1 MAKKIHFSDEYQ
13 PRFGVPHRAPLTPE
27 ELAGLSEERLRE
39 YMHSRQLIETESA
52 KNPVGWGWTL
62 PSWEQVFDQWKNY
75 NVHIVLGGNQCVRAD
90 TMVYDPVL
98 GIERRIDSIK
108 GDHYVHAWDGNKI
121 VVAMAEQPFLKGT
134 DKLFRVTLKSGNSFV
149 STKKHRVMSE
159 HGWMTVGELRTGSKL
174 ISGAHSATSL
184 NPHVATTAQ
193 AHEIGD
199 GISLSVAGCSEAL
212 KRNNVVDVN
221 QLIAWYSG
229 ANSTLPTIP
238 DSRLVPSDP
247 PGRSPVFA
255 HTTSP
260 VRMIGARGL
269 ISGKPHEATFIRT
282 ESRHAASVWMHH
294 ENGRTA
300 LAGKLMLNGLSGRSF
315 LSDVNCGSRLGQA
328 NARAYFP
335 ELFGIGSG
343 ECAFAYWAGRKQR
356 TNSWSGHDRQRE
368 HIDGNNKDNYDEVVS
383 VEFENFGEFW
393 DLTVTAYGNYVAAG
407 VIHHNSSKTT
417 LGARMS
423 VWAACE
429 IPEAEVYN
437 FHISDKRSIDDQ
449 QRFIY
454 ENLPDWL
461 KNMPTKKGIAHSLQ
475 YTQKNGFTDGIAIMP
490 PVKGYRRGG
499 SIKFYNYAQFQQN
512 DQIIEGIK
520 ANFVWADEKIPVD
533 LFETLRMGRLGT
545 YHGRMLITYTV
556 VDGWNDVVERIL
568 SRTRTLKTRYCNHPK
583 IMANLP
589 IMQESLSVGS
599 CCIHYAWTED
609 NPFAD
614 FKEFM
619 KLYGN
624 ESREV
629 ILARAYGIPTKSVTS
644 AFPLFSKEYVKDGGN
659 VVKHEDLPWLKT
671 RKNAKGQ
678 DVPYPVTFYMALDPA
693 GSKAWF
699 MVWVAIDAANT
710 WWVYRESPENEEWA
724 LPGNKPGPA
733 TTPRIHGIKAYVE
746 HITTAESG
754 PDGDR
759 NIYERII
766 DPRMGAAER
775 QSQDGATTIISEL
788 DDAGLTFIPAPAA
801 SSEANKGEIEDGIQ
815 LINNLL
821 AYKTDQPV
829 DALNRPRL
837 YVSDRCQNL
846 IYALQEYTGKLGATE
861 ATKDPIDCLRY
872 LRKANCEFVPF
883 VKDNGSRTG
892 VY

>member
-1 MAKKIHFSDEYQ
+1 MAKKIHLADQFKPD
-13 PRFGVPHRAPLTPE
+13 FGTPWVPPKTRD
-27 ELAGLSEERLRE
+27 ELAALSEDQLRRYVQSRE
-39 YMHSRQLIETESA
+39 YVEANSLT
-52 KNPVGWGWTL
+52 NPIAVGWTL
-62 PSWEQVFDQWKNY
+62 PAWNMVMENWDKY
-75 NVHIVLGGNQCVRAD
+75 NVHVLLGGNQ
-90 TMVYDPVL
+90 
-98 GIERRIDSIK
+98 
-108 GDHYVHAWDGNKI
+108 
-121 VVAMAEQPFLKGT
+121 
-134 DKLFRVTLKSGNSFV
+134 
-149 STKKHRVMSE
+149 
-159 HGWMTVGELRTGSKL
+159 
-174 ISGAHSATSL
+174 
-184 NPHVATTAQ
+184 
-193 AHEIGD
+193 
-199 GISLSVAGCSEAL
+199 
-212 KRNNVVDVN
+212 
-221 QLIAWYSG
+221 
-229 ANSTLPTIP
+229 
-238 DSRLVPSDP
+238 
-247 PGRSPVFA
+247 
-255 HTTSP
+255 
-260 VRMIGARGL
+260 
-269 ISGKPHEATFIRT
+269 
-282 ESRHAASVWMHH
+282 
-294 ENGRTA
+294 
-300 LAGKLMLNGLSGRSF
+300 AGKSIF
-315 LSDVNCGSRLGQA
+315 GSRLS
-328 NARAYFP
+328 
-335 ELFGIGSG
+335 L
-343 ECAFAYWAGRKQR
+343 
-356 TNSWSGHDRQRE
+356 
-368 HIDGNNKDNYDEVVS
+368 
-383 VEFENFGEFW
+383 
-393 DLTVTAYGNYVAAG
+393 
-407 VIHHNSSKTT
+407 
-417 LGARMS
+417 
-423 VWAACE
+423 WAAAT

-437 FHISDKRSIDDQ
+437 FHVSEKRSIDDQ

-454 ENLPDWL
+454 EAMPDAL

-475 YTQKNGFTDGIAIMP
+475 YTQKNGFTDGIAILP
-490 PVKGYRRGG
+490 PHPGYRRGG
-499 SIKFYNYAQFQQN
+499 SIKFYNFQQYSQN
-512 DQIIEGIK
+512 SQIIEGIK
-520 ANFVWADEKIPVD
+520 AHFIWSDEKIPFD
-533 LFETLRMGRLGT
+533 LFETLRFGRLGT
-545 YHGRMLITYTV
+545 YHGRMLLTYTV
-556 VDGWNDVVERIL
+556 VDGWNDTVEKL
-568 SRTRTLKTRYCNHPK
+568 LARTRTLKTRYCDHPK

-599 CCIHYAWTED
+599 CAIYYSWTSD
-609 NPFAD
+609 NPFTD
-614 FKEFM
+614 HKEF
-619 KLYGN
+619 LRQYGG
-624 ESREV
+624 ETRDV
-629 ILARAYGIPTKSVTS
+629 ILARAYGVPTKSTTS

-659 VVKHEDLPWLKT
+659 VIKHEDLPWLKT

-821 AYKTDQPV
+821 AYKTDQPI

-861 ATKDPIDCLRY
+861 ATKDPVDCLRY

>member
-1 MAKKIHFSDEYQ
+1 MAKKLHYADDYQ
-13 PRFGVPHRAPLTPE
+13 PRFGLPYVAPATPE
-27 ELAGLSEERLRE
+27 VIAKMPEAQLRGYLER
-39 YMHSRQLIETESA
+39 RQMLDAESA

-62 PSWEQVFDQWKNY
+62 PVWEQVFDQWKNY
-75 NVHIVLGGNQCVRAD
+75 NVHVVLGGNQ
-90 TMVYDPVL
+90 
-98 GIERRIDSIK
+98 
-108 GDHYVHAWDGNKI
+108 
-121 VVAMAEQPFLKGT
+121 
-134 DKLFRVTLKSGNSFV
+134 
-149 STKKHRVMSE
+149 
-159 HGWMTVGELRTGSKL
+159 
-174 ISGAHSATSL
+174 
-184 NPHVATTAQ
+184 
-193 AHEIGD
+193 
-199 GISLSVAGCSEAL
+199 
-212 KRNNVVDVN
+212 
-221 QLIAWYSG
+221 
-229 ANSTLPTIP
+229 
-238 DSRLVPSDP
+238 
-247 PGRSPVFA
+247 
-255 HTTSP
+255 
-260 VRMIGARGL
+260 
-269 ISGKPHEATFIRT
+269 
-282 ESRHAASVWMHH
+282 
-294 ENGRTA
+294 
-300 LAGKLMLNGLSGRSF
+300 
-315 LSDVNCGSRLGQA
+315 
-328 NARAYFP
+328 
-335 ELFGIGSG
+335 
-343 ECAFAYWAGRKQR
+343 
-356 TNSWSGHDRQRE
+356 
-368 HIDGNNKDNYDEVVS
+368 
-383 VEFENFGEFW
+383 
-393 DLTVTAYGNYVAAG
+393 
-407 VIHHNSSKTT
+407 SSKTM

-490 PVKGYRRGG
+490 PVKGFRRGG
-499 SIKFYNYAQFQQN
+499 SVKFYNYAQFQQN

-520 ANFVWADEKIPVD
+520 AHMVWADEKIPLD

-545 YHGRMLITYTV
+545 YHGRMLLTYTV

-568 SRTRTLKTRYCNHPK
+568 SRTKTLKTRYCDHPK
-583 IMANLP
+583 IMAHLP
-589 IMQESLSVGS
+589 VMQESLAVGS
-599 CCIHYAWTED
+599 CCIHYAWTQD

-614 FKEFM
+614 YKEFM

-624 ESREV
+624 ESKEV
-629 ILARAYGIPTKSVTS
+629 ILARAFGVPTKSTTS
-644 AFPLFSKEYVKDGGN
+644 AFPLFSKEYVADGGN

-678 DVPYPVTFYMALDPA
+678 DVAYPVTFYMALDPA

-699 MVWVAIDAANT
+699 MVWVAIDAAGT

-754 PDGDR
+754 PEKDS

-766 DPRMGAAER
+766 DPRMGVAER

-821 AYKTDQPV
+821 AYKTDQPI

-861 ATKDPIDCLRY
+861 ATKDAIDGLRY
-872 LRKANCEFVPF
+872 LRKANCEFVPY
-883 VKDNGSRTG
+883 VKDNGSSTG

>member
-1 MAKKIHFSDEYQ
+1 MAKKIQYADTFQ
-13 PRFGVPHRAPLTPE
+13 PRFGVPYRAPLTPE

-62 PSWEQVFDQWKNY
+62 PSWEMVMDCWKKY
-75 NVHIVLGGNQCVRAD
+75 NVTILLGGNQ
-90 TMVYDPVL
+90 
-98 GIERRIDSIK
+98 
-108 GDHYVHAWDGNKI
+108 
-121 VVAMAEQPFLKGT
+121 
-134 DKLFRVTLKSGNSFV
+134 
-149 STKKHRVMSE
+149 
-159 HGWMTVGELRTGSKL
+159 
-174 ISGAHSATSL
+174 
-184 NPHVATTAQ
+184 
-193 AHEIGD
+193 
-199 GISLSVAGCSEAL
+199 
-212 KRNNVVDVN
+212 
-221 QLIAWYSG
+221 
-229 ANSTLPTIP
+229 
-238 DSRLVPSDP
+238 
-247 PGRSPVFA
+247 
-255 HTTSP
+255 
-260 VRMIGARGL
+260 
-269 ISGKPHEATFIRT
+269 SGKT
-282 ESRHAASVWMHH
+282 
-294 ENGRTA
+294 
-300 LAGKLMLNGLSGRSF
+300 K
-315 LSDVNCGSRLGQA
+315 
-328 NARAYFP
+328 
-335 ELFGIGSG
+335 
-343 ECAFAYWAGRKQR
+343 
-356 TNSWSGHDRQRE
+356 
-368 HIDGNNKDNYDEVVS
+368 
-383 VEFENFGEFW
+383 
-393 DLTVTAYGNYVAAG
+393 
-407 VIHHNSSKTT
+407 

-437 FHISDKRSIDDQ
+437 FHINEQRSIADQ

-454 ENLPDWL
+454 EELPSWL
-461 KNMPTKKGIAHSLQ
+461 RDMPTKKGIAHSLQ
-475 YTQKNGFTDGIAIMP
+475 YNQKNGFTDGIAIMP

-499 SIKFYNYAQFQQN
+499 SIKFHNYQQYISN
-512 DQIIEGIK
+512 SQIIEGVK
-520 ANFVWADEKIPVD
+520 AHFAWMDEKCPTD
-533 LFETLRMGRLGT
+533 LFETFRMGRLGT
-545 YHGRMLITYTV
+545 YHGRLLLTYTV
-556 VDGWNDVVERIL
+556 VDGWNDLVSKIL
-568 SRTRTLKTRYCNHPK
+568 ARTKTLQTRYCDHPK
-583 IMANLP
+583 IQANLP
-589 IMQESLSVGS
+589 ILQESLSVGS
-599 CCIHYAWTED
+599 CCIIYCWTQD

-614 FKEFM
+614 YREFL
-619 KLYGN
+619 KLYGS

-629 ILARAYGIPTKSVTS
+629 ILARAFGVPTKSTTS

-821 AYKTDQPV
+821 AYKTDQPI

-861 ATKDPIDCLRY
+861 ATKDPVDCLRY